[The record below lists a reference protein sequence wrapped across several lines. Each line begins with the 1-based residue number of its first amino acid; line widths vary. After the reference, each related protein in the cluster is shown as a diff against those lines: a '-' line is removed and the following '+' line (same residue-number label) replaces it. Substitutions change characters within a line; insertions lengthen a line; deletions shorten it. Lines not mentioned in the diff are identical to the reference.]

1 MAEQEGGADMYAT
14 DMLTLPG
21 AWLRR
26 TRLWYAR
33 GRTWRQAAARTRNAS
48 DSAGV
53 TSARI
58 DSSGLAPRRGGAAL
72 ARAG

>member
-1 MAEQEGGADMYAT
+1 MYAT

-33 GRTWRQAAARTRNAS
+33 GRTWRQAAARTGTAS
-48 DSAGV
+48 DPVSV
-53 TSARI
+53 TAPRT
-58 DSSGLAPRRGGAAL
+58 DSSGPAPRRGGAAL